1 MAAKTE
7 VTMNQILRLAR
18 PQTGLDIYLGNLQQ
32 RATIGSPTFE
42 EAKMDFHAA
51 EVGARAY
58 LDLV

>member
-1 MAAKTE
+1 
-7 VTMNQILRLAR
+7 MNQILRLAR